1 MPIQELT
8 PLSLVEVNELIAE
21 RETRYRIPSED
32 LVQDPAKRHGVP
44 EDDLAEWLFL
54 LEQKRA
60 LLEQSTPPHQVGK
73 TYLREASG
81 PVESR
86 AVSYAD
92 LAA

>member
-8 PLSLVEVNELIAE
+8 PLSLVEVTELIAE

-32 LVQDPAKRHGVP
+32 LVQDPAKRRSVP

-60 LLEQSTPPHQVGK
+60 LVEQSTQPQQVGRH
-73 TYLREASG
+73 YLSEASG
-81 PVESR
+81 PVEDR
-86 AVSYAD
+86 APSYAE